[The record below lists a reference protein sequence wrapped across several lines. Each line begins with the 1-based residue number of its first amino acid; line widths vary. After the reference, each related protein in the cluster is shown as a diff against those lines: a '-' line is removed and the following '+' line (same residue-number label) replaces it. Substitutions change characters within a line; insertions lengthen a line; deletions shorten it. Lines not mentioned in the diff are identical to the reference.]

1 MTTTKNGLQTQLN
14 IIENYG
20 KTNGLKFSPDKTQL
34 IIFKSNQVRSVNELK
49 LDLNQTELKL
59 DNKKIKALNT

>member
-1 MTTTKNGLQTQLN
+1 M
-14 IIENYG
+14 ENFG
-20 KTNGLKFSPDKTQL
+20 KTNGLKFSTDKTEL

-59 DNKKIKALNT
+59 DNKTIKALNT